1 MSGRLGY
8 SQNGLPPF
16 GALSPGKPMR
26 QEVQIKLE
34 QFATTVDLAEVVP
47 MAADVGR
54 WWLDDHFVRFG
65 CEPLRPTGKVLTA
78 DKVLAVA
85 AAAGASRFADPLWAR
100 DYARAVAA
108 ALGKGT
114 VVVDV
119 PAQSVNY

>member
-1 MSGRLGY
+1 
-8 SQNGLPPF
+8 
-16 GALSPGKPMR
+16 MR
-26 QEVQIKLE
+26 QEVQIKLADY
-34 QFATTVDLAEVVP
+34 ATSIDLEELVP

-78 DKVLAVA
+78 DKALAVA
-85 AAAGASRFADPLWAR
+85 AAAGAERFADPLWAR

-108 ALGKGT
+108 ALGKPN

-119 PAQSVNY
+119 SALSVNY

>member
-1 MSGRLGY
+1 MRNDVTIRL
-8 SQNGLPPF
+8 SDH
-16 GALSPGKPMR
+16 
-26 QEVQIKLE
+26 E
-34 QFATTVDLAEVVP
+34 TTVDLAELVP

-85 AAAGASRFADPLWAR
+85 AAAGAARFADPLWAR

-108 ALGKGT
+108 ALGKPS

-119 PAQSVNY
+119 SALSVNY